1 MAKKISFEESLLRLK
16 EIVEALEKGNTS
28 LEESMKLF
36 EEGSKL
42 AASCYETL
50 KKAEQKVTEISSSTE
65 ATMEE

>member
-16 EIVEALEKGNTS
+16 EIVDALEKGNTS

-42 AASCYETL
+42 AAVCYETL
-50 KKAEQKVTEISSSTE
+50 KKAEQKVTEISGSIE
-65 ATMEE
+65 ASMEE

>member
-16 EIVEALEKGNTS
+16 EIVDALEKGSTS

-50 KKAEQKVTEISSSTE
+50 KKAEQKVTEISNNTE
-65 ATMEE
+65 ASMED